1 MNAKTRERKRQE
13 ARILFFALISF
24 LLPIP
29 SPPLIPPPQRPS
41 AHRRCR
47 SGNYFE
53 SVCDTKKIGPKSEA
67 AGEIK
72 VCRSLHMTKKC
83 ISQVL
88 PPASPLFH
96 KCLNY
101 RISRLQIL
109 RKRGGGGAEKTSRQI
124 RINLGLTR
132 SKHTHHIHTHA
143 CRIFSKQI
151 PPPSSLVV
159 VN

>member
-1 MNAKTRERKRQE
+1 MNAKMRERERQE
-13 ARILFFALISF
+13 ARILSFALISF

-29 SPPLIPPPQRPS
+29 SPSLMPPPKPS

-53 SVCDTKKIGPKSEA
+53 SVCDTKKIGPKSAA

-72 VCRSLHMTKKC
+72 VCRSLHVTKKC

-88 PPASPLFH
+88 LPPPPLFN

-109 RKRGGGGAEKTSRQI
+109 RKRGEGGEKTSRQI

-143 CRIFSKQI
+143 CRNFSKQI

-159 VN
+159 VY